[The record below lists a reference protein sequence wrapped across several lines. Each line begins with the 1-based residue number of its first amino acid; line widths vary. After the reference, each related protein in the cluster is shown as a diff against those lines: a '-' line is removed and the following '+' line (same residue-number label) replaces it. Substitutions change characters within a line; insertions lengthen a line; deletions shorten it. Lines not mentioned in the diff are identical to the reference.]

1 MRKTLLFFVIFP
13 IILTGHASAA
23 RMSFSEAVTA
33 AQERLNSGEFDKAL
47 EILHELQVDHPD
59 SGIVAYGIGKA
70 LYSRAQHQETLGAKD
85 EAAASY
91 GEAETVFSKISGEK
105 DAKIAVESAFGRINA
120 AARKALLVPA
130 DQKYEE
136 AVTALRGAIVG
147 YEQFLR
153 EHPGH
158 AGAQKNLDHVRLK
171 LKELQQNPQQP
182 KKEDDKQKPPEDNKK
197 QPMVYFLS
205 AGTEIPKA
213 QAKAEGNQLEL
224 VVPGG
229 GEAKP

>member
-1 MRKTLLFFVIFP
+1 MRKTLLV
-13 IILTGHASAA
+13 LLVLQALLVGYADAA
-23 RMSFSEAVTA
+23 KSSFSESLATA
-33 AQERLNSGEFDKAL
+33 QGHLNSGEFDKAL
-47 EILHELQVDHPD
+47 DILHELQTDHPD

-85 EAAASY
+85 EAAGAY
-91 GEAETVFSKISGEK
+91 AESETAFSKVAAGN
-105 DAKIAVESAFGRINA
+105 DPKIAVESAFGRLNA
-120 AARKALLVPA
+120 AARKALLIPQ

-136 AVTALRGAIVG
+136 AVTALRGAVAG

-158 AGAQKNLDHVRLK
+158 VGAAKNLDNIRLK
-171 LKELQQNPQQP
+171 LKELLQKPQQP
-182 KKEDDKQKPPEDNKK
+182 KKDDDKKKPPEDKK

-213 QAKAEGNQLEL
+213 QAKAEGNQLQL

-229 GEAKP
+229 QEAKP